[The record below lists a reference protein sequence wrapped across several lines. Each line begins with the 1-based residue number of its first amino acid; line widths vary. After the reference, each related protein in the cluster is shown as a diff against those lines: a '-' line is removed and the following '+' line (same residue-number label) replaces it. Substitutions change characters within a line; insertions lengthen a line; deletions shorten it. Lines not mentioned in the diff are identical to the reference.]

1 MRNLIF
7 ENADNHPIALLIK
20 ENAFNKQELIANY
33 LTPLT
38 EAGITQDNIIALSLA
53 YNGAGKAP
61 VKYIKAYLEDLMPS
75 LGGVGVQYIY
85 CADAAYFKALTKASK
100 AEPHLGYVLPCK
112 MIGYEHMQVI
122 LGVNH
127 KSLLYSPANEP
138 KLDMS
143 MNTLIT
149 EFAGNY
155 VPPGKDIIHKA
166 FYPDDLATIKDML
179 NQLMACDR
187 LTCDIETGSLDFD
200 KAGVGTITFCW
211 NKHEGL
217 AFACDYVANPD
228 GIDEDGQYGTL
239 VHNPEVKAL
248 LKDFFENYTGTLI
261 WHNSPY
267 DTKILIYELWMEHLL
282 DTKGL
287 LTGLDILHKRLQDTK
302 IITYLATNTTAGN
315 SLALK
320 DLGHEF
326 AGAYGMGDN
335 IKDIRRIPLPQL
347 LEYNLTDGLCTW
359 FVFDKYYLI
368 MVEDQQE
375 DLYYGLMLPSQKVI
389 TQIELSGMPLN
400 PEQVQVAR
408 QKLEHIVQQEQ
419 AKFVNLPL
427 IKRLEDKLTNM
438 AFKKDFE
445 DRKAKAK
452 HPDKILPKNRA
463 TFPQFEFNPGSGPQL
478 QILLYEEMGLP
489 VVDKTKTKLP
499 ATGGKTLEKLANHTT
514 DPVYLELMQALINH
528 AHADKILTTFIPAF
542 EKAIDKGDGLV
553 YLHGSFNLGGT
564 VSGRLSSSSPNLQN
578 LPSGSTHSELVKECF
593 TAPEGWLFVGADF
606 SALEAKV
613 NALLTKDPNKLAIYT
628 QGFDSHSFNTYG
640 YWPQMFPDL
649 IPGDPESINTIKT
662 THKHQRGLSKAPT
675 FAMQFSGTYRT
686 LMKNCGFTEDEAK
699 AIEASYHNLYKVSDE
714 WVKDKLDQASQNGY
728 VTSAFGL
735 RIRTPLLGQT
745 LRGRRST
752 PFEAEAEGRTAGNA
766 IAGQSYGLL
775 NNRACNAFME
785 RVWNSRYRYD
795 IKPVA
800 LIHDAV
806 YILIKD
812 DIDVVEWVNRELIK
826 SMEWQELPE
835 LEHDTVKIGAALDV
849 FYPNWA
855 SPCTLTNYADKKE
868 IRATCAAFLEKLADK
883 QKEAA

>member
-1 MRNLIF
+1 
-7 ENADNHPIALLIK
+7 
-20 ENAFNKQELIANY
+20 
-33 LTPLT
+33 
-38 EAGITQDNIIALSLA
+38 
-53 YNGAGKAP
+53 
-61 VKYIKAYLEDLMPS
+61 
-75 LGGVGVQYIY
+75 
-85 CADAAYFKALTKASK
+85 
-100 AEPHLGYVLPCK
+100 
-112 MIGYEHMQVI
+112 
-122 LGVNH
+122 
-127 KSLLYSPANEP
+127 
-138 KLDMS
+138 
-143 MNTLIT
+143 
-149 EFAGNY
+149 
-155 VPPGKDIIHKA
+155 
-166 FYPDDLATIKDML
+166 
-179 NQLMACDR
+179 
-187 LTCDIETGSLDFD
+187 
-200 KAGVGTITFCW
+200 
-211 NKHEGL
+211 
-217 AFACDYVANPD
+217 
-228 GIDEDGQYGTL
+228 
-239 VHNPEVKAL
+239 VKAL

-267 DTKILIYELWMEHLL
+267 DTKVLIYELWMEHLL
-282 DTKGL
+282 DTEGL
-287 LTGLDILHKRLQDTK
+287 LVGLHLMHKKLQDTK

-359 FVFDKYYLI
+359 FVFDKYYPI

-375 DLYYGLMLPSQKVI
+375 DLYYDLMLPSQKVI

-542 EKAIDKGDGLV
+542 EKAIDKGETIV

-564 VSGRLSSSSPNLQN
+564 KSGRLSSSDPNLQN
-578 LPSGSTHSELVKECF
+578 IPSGSVYGKLIKSCF
-593 TAPEGWLFVGADF
+593 EAPVGWLFAGADF
-606 SALEAKV
+606 RSLEDYVSALT
-613 NALLTKDPNKLAIYT
+613 TKDPNKLKVYT
-628 QGFDSHSFNTYG
+628 DGYDGHCLRAFSYFPERLPGIVNTV
-640 YWPQMFPDL
+640 
-649 IPGDPESINTIKT
+649 ESINSIE
-662 THKHQRGLSKAPT
+662 HKFKDIRQLSKTPT
-675 FAMQFSGTYRT
+675 FALTYQGTFIT
-686 LMKNCGFTEDEAK
+686 LMKNLGFDEATAK
-699 AIEASYHNLYKVSDE
+699 QIERNYHELYQVSDAWVQAKLDEASRT
-714 WVKDKLDQASQNGY
+714 GY
-728 VTSAFGL
+728 VTLAFGL
-735 RIRTPLLGQT
+735 RLRTPLLGQT
-745 LRGRRST
+745 LRGKRST
-752 PFEAEAEGRTAGNA
+752 PYEAQAEGRTAGNA
-766 IAGQSYGLL
+766 LGQSYGLL
-775 NNRACNAFME
+775 TNRSMNAFMD

-800 LIHDAV
+800 MIHDAN

-812 DIDVVEWVNRELIK
+812 NIEVVEWVNNELIK
-826 SMEWQELPE
+826 AMEWHNLPE
-835 LEHDTVKIGAALDV
+835 LYHPTVKIGAALDV